1 MDPEKEYQ
9 FKDIIGRDAK
19 DFSEKVRFF
28 NDQSMIPYRPYIL
41 RPRDRIYSVFI
52 VTHRII

>member
-28 NDQSMIPYRPYIL
+28 NDQSMIRRFMIKYEIA
-41 RPRDRIYSVFI
+41 
-52 VTHRII
+52 